1 MRKNLDTVEEYWSR
15 ETLAEAY
22 SKVNDNS
29 LERFANAFAS
39 YLGVSQDTI
48 NIVSS
53 GKSALKGLLQS
64 KKDRRSLVM
73 VPAFN
78 CGRVKDAIEE
88 AGCTV
93 LTYDFEPAPGR
104 FDWDLILDSVKPEV
118 GALVVTHFFGVPI
131 DLRKA
136 REVCLKKGI
145 ILIEDCAQTLGGTI
159 AGRQVGTWGDAAIF
173 SFSYDKPIS
182 LGWGGAAV
190 VNSPDMFGQ
199 SLSNSL
205 STLDQT
211 RQLDLFQ
218 TFLKS
223 LEVRRSRIAM
233 NKLSL
238 SYILHRIYNSQNLG
252 VFYEEDMPLSE
263 LQAELGILCLERFAE
278 VRSVRNGNSDIFAA
292 LCPLPTW
299 PIMNSDID
307 PSWLKQKVFVTDL
320 ERLNL
325 LSRALQKRGVRAGNF
340 NWPSLLEGQGSQS
353 CLNASQVAKFWID
366 IPIHQR
372 INLEEI
378 ESIVSVLTS
387 YA

>member
-1 MRKNLDTVEEYWSR
+1 
-15 ETLAEAY
+15 
-22 SKVNDNS
+22 
-29 LERFANAFAS
+29 
-39 YLGVSQDTI
+39 
-48 NIVSS
+48 
-53 GKSALKGLLQS
+53 
-64 KKDRRSLVM
+64 
-73 VPAFN
+73 
-78 CGRVKDAIEE
+78 
-88 AGCTV
+88 
-93 LTYDFEPAPGR
+93 
-104 FDWDLILDSVKPEV
+104 
-118 GALVVTHFFGVPI
+118 
-131 DLRKA
+131 
-136 REVCLKKGI
+136 
-145 ILIEDCAQTLGGTI
+145 
-159 AGRQVGTWGDAAIF
+159 
-173 SFSYDKPIS
+173 
-182 LGWGGAAV
+182 
-190 VNSPDMFGQ
+190 
-199 SLSNSL
+199 
-205 STLDQT
+205 
-211 RQLDLFQ
+211 
-218 TFLKS
+218 
-223 LEVRRSRIAM
+223 M

-252 VFYEEDMPLSE
+252 VFYAEDMPLSE